1 MDQVLPEEL
10 DFAAAQAALQRR
22 RLVAQQLAQ
31 QAATPMQGQM
41 VSGHYIAPGKLNVLA
56 QLLSGLAAGKME
68 KDLDAKE
75 QDLAGRRRAALEK
88 GLAQYMDLRNGTPDQ
103 PMGPPTEEGK
113 FGVQPGKK
121 ADPRA
126 AAIRAVTSSM
136 PELRQ
141 LGMLDLQG
149 LVKQEQETFGQPVTE
164 RDPATGKLVSVRY
177 GNRGS
182 RQLVQGAVPFEKPM
196 AVGERV
202 VDPANPGVPLAD
214 FSPKFG
220 PLQELGRGP
229 DGKPIIGQTEQRSG
243 KNAYPPQGTQVNV
256 DTQGNKEALSQQ
268 GAVLKEARLQAIAAK
283 DTRST
288 AARVMQALDDP
299 AVITG
304 FAANAATGV
313 SALAKKLGWDDKQA
327 VGKTQALAA
336 DLAKNVLNNAA
347 ALKPLSDSDI
357 KFLKDV
363 TGGNIAVDRETLR
376 QLAGIAYA
384 ASHNALIDS
393 YEQYNSAATVKGGD
407 EIVKLYPWPGF
418 GTSKTPDKLFR
429 EVEGGRG
436 RVQWEGRLFN
446 PNPQGGAGGAPK
458 RMTLEEYRQYLQTQG
473 R

>member
-10 DFAAAQAALQRR
+10 DFAAAQAAMQRR

-41 VSGHYIAPGKLNVLA
+41 VSGHYIAPGKLNALA

-75 QDLAGRRRAALEK
+75 QGLAGQRRAALEK

-103 PMGPPTEEGK
+103 PMGPPTEEGQ

-126 AAIRAVTSSM
+126 AAIQAVASQM

-141 LGMLDLQG
+141 LGMMDLQG
-149 LVKQEQETFGQPVTE
+149 LGKQEAETWGTTPVKLANGKLGVVSNRGNFRELTGAQAAKSRKTVDGRLVDEETGDVVRDYREQFSPLRPVGQDGTGRPIVGQVSL
-164 RDPATGKLVSVRY
+164 DTGKNV
-177 GNRGS
+177 
-182 RQLVQGAVPFEKPM
+182 
-196 AVGERV
+196 
-202 VDPANPGVPLAD
+202 
-214 FSPKFG
+214 
-220 PLQELGRGP
+220 
-229 DGKPIIGQTEQRSG
+229 
-243 KNAYPPQGTQVNV
+243 YPPQGTQVNV

-299 AVITG
+299 AVMTG
-304 FAANAATGV
+304 FAANTATGV
-313 SALAKKLGWDDKQA
+313 AALAKKLGWDDKQA

-357 KFLKDV
+357 KFLRDV
-363 TGGNIAVDRETLR
+363 TGGSIAVDGETLR

-407 EIVKLYPWPGF
+407 EIVKLHPWPGF

-429 EVEGGRG
+429 EMEGGRG
-436 RVQWEGRLFN
+436 RVQWEGQLFN